1 MKNLNTFEEFSAL
14 NEARDDFREMEG
26 NDMEAMLDVISF
38 LSKGKGLEALEKEL
52 KKKMPYQIIGSPM
65 AHPKGRGM
73 FSAAINFVPKGS
85 TNIEVGDVIDA
96 ANKVL
101 NDNGYDKFKIK
112 ILR

>member
-1 MKNLNTFEEFSAL
+1 MKNLNTFEEFL
-14 NEARDDFREMEG
+14 NESRDDFREMEG

-38 LSKGKGLEALEKEL
+38 LSKGNGLEALEKEL
-52 KKKMPYQIIGSPM
+52 KKKMPYQLIGSPM
-65 AHPKGRGM
+65 AIPKGRGM
-73 FSAAINFVPKGS
+73 FTTAINFVPKVS

-101 NDNGYDKFKIK
+101 SDNGYDKFKIK

>member
-52 KKKMPYQIIGSPM
+52 KKKMPYQLIGSPM

-73 FSAAINFVPKGS
+73 YSASINFVPKSS
-85 TNIEVGDVIDA
+85 TKLKTEDIIVA

-101 NDNGYDKFKIK
+101 ADHGYDKYKIQ
-112 ILR
+112 ILK